1 MLIPLLS
8 NTKDTSDKITNE
20 NEETEIELPSKHVI
34 SLTLENY
41 LLYFDISTIVTA
53 AASVKTS
60 YTIKSCLSYAYY
72 DNVIFTF
79 QYTGAANPSQLK
91 IVYNTA
97 GNGWDSFSER
107 ENSSI
112 ISVTGTVTYW
122 I

>member
-1 MLIPLLS
+1 MLIPPLS

-20 NEETEIELPSKHVI
+20 NEETKIELPSKHVI

-60 YTIKSCLSYAYY
+60 STIKSCLSYAYY

-97 GNGWDSFSER
+97 RNGRDSFSGR
-107 ENSSI
+107 ANSSI
-112 ISVTGTVTYW
+112 ISVTETVTY
-122 I
+122 

>member
-53 AASVKTS
+53 AASIKTS
-60 YTIKSCLSYAYY
+60 YTIKSFLSYAYY
-72 DNVIFTF
+72 DNMIFTF

-91 IVYNTA
+91 IVCNTA
-97 GNGWDSFSER
+97 VRQRFFFQKR
-107 ENSSI
+107 Q
-112 ISVTGTVTYW
+112 
-122 I
+122 